1 VTLLKLY
8 LDVDGVLLGVDS
20 ARPSR
25 AALAAHACDF
35 LSFALARC
43 EVYWLTTHCR
53 GSAAPVL
60 EHLVRHT
67 PQSERERLLDLAG
80 QVRTT
85 QFETFKTEGLPDDDG
100 GFAWMDDSPTRAEL
114 DWLRARG
121 WLDRW
126 LWVDTREEPEDLL
139 RAQDWLA
146 QRLARAAKAAEG

>member
-1 VTLLKLY
+1 MSMRCTCEYSTRLCAVGT
-8 LDVDGVLLGVDS
+8 
-20 ARPSR
+20 ATRPSWR
-25 AALAAHACDF
+25 ALITYREGGVYADADTRLRRPLREIIRPSDDALS
-35 LSFALARC
+35 LLA
-43 EVYWLTTHCR
+43 E
-53 GSAAPVL
+53 
-60 EHLVRHT
+60 
-67 PQSERERLLDLAG
+67 
-80 QVRTT
+80 
-85 QFETFKTEGLPDDDG
+85 LPDDDG